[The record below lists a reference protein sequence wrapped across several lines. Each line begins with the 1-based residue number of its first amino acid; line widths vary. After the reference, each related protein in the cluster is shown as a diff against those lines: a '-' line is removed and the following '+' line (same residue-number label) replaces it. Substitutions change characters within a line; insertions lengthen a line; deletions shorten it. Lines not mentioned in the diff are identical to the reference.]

1 MKDIFFIDF
10 ETTGLNVFHHDIIE
24 VGIKKIGDNS
34 FYNTLVTPKE
44 NNVIHATY
52 QYIPDRIRRITG
64 ITDNMILESG
74 IHKDQMIENMFNH
87 IRSNSN
93 DDIIYLVAHNGY
105 GFDFVFLKR
114 YVNEYN
120 NTVDDDQKISLD
132 NIRFIDSMY
141 LAKLYLVNDRVSLP
155 SLCQKYNI
163 QNTAEHRAMGD
174 VLALESLYIE
184 LCHQYSSKKEYNYNH
199 YLDYPE
205 DILKETLYY

>member
-1 MKDIFFIDF
+1 MADIFFIDF

-24 VGIKKIGDNS
+24 VGIKKLGDNS
-34 FYNTLVTPKE
+34 FYSTLVIPTE
-44 NNVIHATY
+44 NNTIHATY
-52 QYIPDRIRRITG
+52 QYISDRIHSITG

-74 IHKDQMIENMFNH
+74 IHKHQMIENMFNH

-93 DDIIYLVAHNGY
+93 NEMIYLVAHNGY

-132 NIRFIDSMY
+132 NIRFVDSMF
-141 LAKLYLVNDRVSLP
+141 LAKLYLVNDRVSLS

-163 QNTAEHRAMGD
+163 QNTSEHRAMGD
-174 VLALESLYIE
+174 VIALESLYIE
-184 LCHQYSSKKEYNYNH
+184 MCHQYSSRKEYNYNH
-199 YLDYPE
+199 YLENPE
-205 DILKETLYY
+205 DILKEILYY